1 VNGNWLDILALAS
14 LGNLLSLAF
23 GLRVAGRAGF
33 VVRA

>member
-14 LGNLLSLAF
+14 LGNLLFLAF